1 MWNKWAF
8 YLAVWS
14 ISYRG
19 CLKLIK
25 CSWAKKVFA
34 MTLQYRYYYLHGRC
48 PTTLLSRSFESC
60 APINLVLALN
70 SKWYSIN
77 IHYDIC
83 RWWFLVY
90 SDYKYKY
97 IFAISYYKC
106 LLFIAIF
113 LNSKFITLAF
123 PSKGYIRPGYI
134 SK

>member
-1 MWNKWAF
+1 MEGVQQLCSQGRLKVALQLIWFW
-8 YLAVWS
+8 LS
-14 ISYRG
+14 IPSDTA
-19 CLKLIK
+19 LI
-25 CSWAKKVFA
+25 
-34 MTLQYRYYYLHGRC
+34 Y
-48 PTTLLSRSFESC
+48 TTIF
-60 APINLVLALN
+60 VDDGF
-70 SKWYSIN
+70 W
-77 IHYDIC
+77 
-83 RWWFLVY
+83 Y